1 MNSSKDSGSSDAIV
15 RHYNE
20 SARVLIQCVGG
31 RDAIVRHYNEPGL
44 LSSHGL

>member
-1 MNSSKDSGSSDAIV
+1 MCVNKQKPGMNSSKDSGSSDAIV

-20 SARVLIQCVGG
+20 
-31 RDAIVRHYNEPGL
+31 PGL